1 MPKRILNLESLTN
14 HGNIEGRKI
23 VAEIM
28 EAGLSAADPYNNTT
42 KLAKLEG
49 TILTFEGKIFEP
61 PNDPHTG
68 PAVFDLSKIDRVFV
82 FGLGK
87 GIQRITK
94 ALEDI
99 LGDYLTG
106 GHVLGKHS
114 DEIIMERI
122 GVTLGGHPTPDIYCV
137 EGCRKIVEVIE
148 NANFTENDLVITA
161 IGNGIGSLCTYPV
174 EEVPIDDVTEMVRLM
189 QIEYGMP
196 TSLICHLRNNVDR
209 LKGGRISRKIHPA
222 KMVHLLGVSAAVT
235 DDPNSAGYYTLLNTN
250 VWLHTL
256 ADNTSAKRALEI
268 IEEWDYKG
276 KTPKSI
282 LNYLKNFDEKN
293 ETVRLEEY
301 ESFDARIFGVM
312 PQQLA
317 ALPSAMDK
325 AKELGYEPYIL
336 AKRLVCEASQAGL
349 FIAHVARTVADG
361 DSLFKPPCALFSSG
375 EVLVTCGENPG
386 VGGRNQEL
394 SLSGATALRGSK
406 RIVMSAVDTDGTDG
420 PGGEFHPDATEKG
433 ITVLTGGLVDG
444 YLTKEAIEKKV
455 DIADALRTHSTSTAL
470 WELDSGIAAV
480 QNISI
485 GDLQCTIIMDH
496 DGKTEV
502 NSND

>member
-1 MPKRILNLESLTN
+1 MYKRILNYEELTN
-14 HGNIEGRKI
+14 HGNLEGRRI
-23 VAEIM
+23 AAEIM
-28 EAGLSAADPYNNTT
+28 EAGLSATDPYNNTT
-42 KLAKLEG
+42 KLVTLKDG
-49 TILTFEGKIFEP
+49 ILTFEGKIFEP
-61 PNDPHTG
+61 QNDPHSG
-68 PAVFDLSKIDRVFV
+68 PAVFDLNTIDRVFV

-106 GHVLGKHS
+106 GHVLGKHG
-114 DEIIMERI
+114 DEVIMEKV

-137 EGCRKIVEVIE
+137 EGCRRIVEVIE
-148 NANFTENDLVITA
+148 NAHFTKNDLVITA

-174 EEVPIDDVTEMVRLM
+174 EQVPIDDVTEMVRLM

-209 LKGGRISRKIHPA
+209 LKGGRISRMIHPA
-222 KMVHLLGVSAAVT
+222 KMVHLLGVSASST
-235 DDPNSAGYYTLLNTN
+235 DDPNRAGYYTLLETN

-256 ADNTSAKRALEI
+256 ADNTSAQQALEI
-268 IEEWDYKG
+268 IETWDVKH
-276 KTPKSI
+276 KTPQSV
-282 LNYLKNFDEKN
+282 LDYLRNFDSAN
-293 ETVRLEEY
+293 ETVRLPEY

-312 PQQLA
+312 PPELA
-317 ALPSAMDK
+317 AVPSAMER
-325 AKELGYEPYIL
+325 AKELGYTPYIL
-336 AKRLVCEASQAGL
+336 AKRLSCEASQAGL
-349 FIAHVARTVADG
+349 FIGHVARTVDDG
-361 DSLFKPPCALFSSG
+361 VSVFKPPCALFSSG

-394 SLSGATALRGSK
+394 TLSGATVIRGNR

-420 PGGEFHPDATEKG
+420 PGGEFHPDATAKG
-433 ITVLTGGLVDG
+433 ITVLTGGIVDG
-444 YLTKEAIEKKV
+444 YTTQEAVTREV
-455 DIADALRTHSTSTAL
+455 DVPEALRTHSTSKAL
-470 WELDSGIAAV
+470 WELDSGIAAI

-496 DGKTEV
+496 DGATE
-502 NSND
+502 